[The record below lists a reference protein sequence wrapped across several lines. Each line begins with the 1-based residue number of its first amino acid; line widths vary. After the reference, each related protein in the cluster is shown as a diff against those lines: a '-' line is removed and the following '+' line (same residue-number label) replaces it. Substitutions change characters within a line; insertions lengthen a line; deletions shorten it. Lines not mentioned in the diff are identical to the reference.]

1 MSFTNT
7 KYDGC
12 AYQKDLTQSTGVLE
26 HVIEKNRFVN
36 ANACRVE
43 HQGILQGNP
52 VTTQSFNAKN
62 TQVDI
67 ENDLFGLNRQLTRCP
82 DNKNKFCKQA
92 DKNVMLKI
100 LTKLAQ
106 HHLLTINQKLTLDN
120 VMSKNVFKLEIILNC
135 LFKKCYSTITKVI
148 VISIYLY

>member
-1 MSFTNT
+1 MSFTNS

-12 AYQKDLTQSTGVLE
+12 AYQKDLSQSTGVLE
-26 HVIEKNRFVN
+26 HVIEKNRFIN

-92 DKNVMLKI
+92 DKKCDVKDTHKTCPAPL
-100 LTKLAQ
+100 
-106 HHLLTINQKLTLDN
+106 INYKPKVNFRQCD
-120 VMSKNVFKLEIILNC
+120 V
-135 LFKKCYSTITKVI
+135 KKCF
-148 VISIYLY
+148 